1 MADNEV
7 KVVLKPE
14 DAGLFASI
22 KELKSSFEGV
32 GSAIS
37 SVVSLAI
44 DAVEKIKQLEQ
55 EVRQMRQD
63 FEQAAVSITK
73 ASSSLAEENLKL
85 QDQIAVLEHRPA
97 RNQLAIALVEAAGR
111 ARELT
116 SSLFDAITKE
126 RELLENKS
134 VNFLRSLASGQEMT
148 TDLKEQFAPELDQI
162 AEILSRKQIA
172 IAEFNLKNDAI
183 LQHGTE
189 SQRRAI
195 QKQLQDLSNGF
206 DQELSI
212 TSQAVLRRL
221 AILQKGLE
229 DEKKERI
236 NSLTQEQSPQPF
248 GDGTLSGPQ
257 AALSQAE
264 AQKQVNEQF
273 RTRQAL
279 INSLRIS
286 FLGLMQ
292 AERSEVSNLNLSFKA
307 AALQQADQT
316 QVITVKSQKSR
327 IQTVHE
333 ASQEVVADYKA
344 AFDSI
349 NASTQQFNGQQ
360 LAILMTG
367 INNNSARII
376 ARSQQYFKK
385 LEGNE
390 ARSLERRRK
399 IFDQYFQEI
408 SGAFRGFI
416 DGVLSG
422 HQTLGQSW
430 AKLVNDMAS
439 KFLAGLEQQLMGFLE
454 HKLMEL
460 TIHAST
466 EKAKD
471 AASKAAH
478 VKEDERTAY
487 SAAKAAWESVV
498 HTPIVGPIL
507 APIAAATTFAAVT
520 AFGSAEGGQYLVPG
534 DQFTMLHRNEMV
546 LPAGVADRMRGV
558 IEGGGGSG
566 VTVVVNHSVS
576 AVDAQSFQA
585 HIRRHGNLI
594 GNEVARVL
602 KRKGLA
608 YK

>member
-22 KELKSSFEGV
+22 KELQSSFEGV

-37 SVVSLAI
+37 SVVGLAI

-73 ASSSLAEENLKL
+73 ASSSLADENLKL

-116 SSLFDAITKE
+116 SSLFDAINKE
-126 RELLENKS
+126 RDLLENKS
-134 VNFLRSLASGQEMT
+134 VNFMRSLASGQEMT
-148 TDLKEQFAPELDQI
+148 NDLKEQFRPELDEI
-162 AEILSRKQIA
+162 LEILSRKQIA
-172 IAEFNLKNDAI
+172 IEEFNLKNDAI

-195 QKQLQDLSNGF
+195 QKQLQDLSKGF
-206 DQELSI
+206 DQELTT
-212 TSQAVLRRL
+212 TSQAVSRRL
-221 AILQKGLE
+221 AVLQKGLE
-229 DEKKERI
+229 DEKKARVD
-236 NSLTQEQSPQPF
+236 SLTQDQTQVY
-248 GDGTLSGPQ
+248 GDGSFSTQ

-273 RTRQAL
+273 RTRQAI

-286 FLGLMQ
+286 LLGLMQ
-292 AERSEVSNLNLSFKA
+292 AEKSEASNQSLSFKA
-307 AALQQADQT
+307 AALQQADQVE
-316 QVITVKSQKSR
+316 VITVKSQKSR

-333 ASQEVVADYKA
+333 AGQEVVADYKT

-349 NASTQQFNGQQ
+349 NGLTQQFNGQQ

-367 INNNSARII
+367 IKNNSAQII

-385 LEGNE
+385 LEDDE

-399 IFDQYFQEI
+399 IFDHYFQSI
-408 SGAFRGFI
+408 SGAFTGFI
-416 DGVLSG
+416 NGVLSG

-471 AASKAAH
+471 VASKAAH
-478 VKEDERTAY
+478 AKEDERTAY

-507 APIAAATTFAAVT
+507 APIAAATTFAAIT
-520 AFGSAEGGQYLVPG
+520 AFGSAEGGQYYVPNN
-534 DQFTMLHRNEMV
+534 QLTMLHPQEMV
-546 LPAGVADRMRGV
+546 LPAGIANQMRNV
-558 IEGGGGSG
+558 IGGGGSGGSG

-576 AVDAQSFQA
+576 AVDAASFQG
-585 HIRRHGNLI
+585 HIRRHSNMI
-594 GNEVARVL
+594 ANEVTRAL
-602 KRKGLA
+602 KRKGVR
-608 YK
+608 

>member
-14 DAGLFASI
+14 DEGLFASI

-37 SVVSLAI
+37 SVVGLAI

-97 RNQLAIALVEAAGR
+97 RNQLAIALVEATGR

-116 SSLFDAITKE
+116 SSLFDAINKE
-126 RELLENKS
+126 HDLLENKS
-134 VNFLRSLASGQEMT
+134 VNFVRSLASGQEMT
-148 TDLKEQFAPELDQI
+148 NDLKDQFGPELDQI

-195 QKQLQDLSNGF
+195 QKQLQDLTEGF
-206 DQELSI
+206 DKELTT
-212 TSQAVLRRL
+212 TSQAVLGRL
-221 AILQKGLE
+221 AILQTGLE
-229 DEKKERI
+229 DEKKTRKKF
-236 NSLTQEQSPQPF
+236 LTQEHTDVY
-248 GDGTLSGPQ
+248 GDGSFSTT

-264 AQKQVNEQF
+264 AEKQVNEQF
-273 RTRQAL
+273 RTRQAI

-286 FLGLMQ
+286 LLGLMQ
-292 AERSEVSNLNLSFKA
+292 AEKSEVSNQSLSFKA

-316 QVITVKSQKSR
+316 QVITVKSQKNR

-333 ASQEVVADYKA
+333 TSQEVVADYKA

-349 NASTQQFNGQQ
+349 NGSTQQFNGQQ
-360 LAILMTG
+360 LAIMMTG
-367 INNNSARII
+367 INNNSAKII

-385 LEGNE
+385 LEDDE
-390 ARSLERRRK
+390 ARSLQRRRK
-399 IFDQYFQEI
+399 TFDQYFQQI
-408 SGAFRGFI
+408 SGAFTGFI
-416 DGVLSG
+416 NGVLTG

-478 VKEDERTAY
+478 AKEDERTAY

-534 DQFTMLHRNEMV
+534 DQLTMLHRNEMV

-602 KRKGLA
+602 KRKGFA
-608 YK
+608 AR

>member
-7 KVVLKPE
+7 KLTLKPE
-14 DAGLFASI
+14 DAGVFASI
-22 KELKSSFEGV
+22 KELQSSFEGV

-37 SVVSLAI
+37 SVVGLAI

-73 ASSSLAEENLKL
+73 ASSSLADENLKL

-116 SSLFDAITKE
+116 SSLFDAINKE
-126 RELLENKS
+126 RDLLENKS
-134 VNFLRSLASGQEMT
+134 VNFVRSLASGQAMT
-148 TDLKEQFAPELDQI
+148 NDLKDQFAPELDQI

-189 SQRRAI
+189 SQRHAI
-195 QKQLQDLSNGF
+195 QNQLQDLSKGF
-206 DQELSI
+206 DQELTT

-221 AILQKGLE
+221 AVLQKGLE
-229 DEKKERI
+229 DEKKARVD
-236 NSLTQEQSPQPF
+236 SLTQDQTQVY
-248 GDGTLSGPQ
+248 GDGSFSTQ

-273 RTRQAL
+273 RTRQAI

-286 FLGLMQ
+286 LLGLMQ
-292 AERSEVSNLNLSFKA
+292 AEKSEASNQSLSFKA
-307 AALQQADQT
+307 AALQQADQI

-333 ASQEVVADYKA
+333 AGQEVVADYKT

-349 NASTQQFNGQQ
+349 NGLTQQFNGQQ

-367 INNNSARII
+367 IKNNSTQII

-385 LEGNE
+385 LEQDE

-399 IFDQYFQEI
+399 IFDHYFQAI
-408 SGAFRGFI
+408 SGAFTGFI
-416 DGVLSG
+416 NGVLSG

-471 AASKAAH
+471 VASKAAH
-478 VKEDERTAY
+478 AKEDERTAY

-520 AFGSAEGGQYLVPG
+520 AFGSAEGGQYYVPNN
-534 DQFTMLHRNEMV
+534 QLTMLHPQEMV
-546 LPAGVADRMRGV
+546 LPAGIANQMRSV
-558 IEGGGGSG
+558 IGGGGSGGSG

-576 AVDAQSFQA
+576 AVDAASFQG
-585 HIRRHGNLI
+585 HIRRHSNMI
-594 GNEVARVL
+594 ANEVTRAL
-602 KRKGLA
+602 KRKGVR
-608 YK
+608 